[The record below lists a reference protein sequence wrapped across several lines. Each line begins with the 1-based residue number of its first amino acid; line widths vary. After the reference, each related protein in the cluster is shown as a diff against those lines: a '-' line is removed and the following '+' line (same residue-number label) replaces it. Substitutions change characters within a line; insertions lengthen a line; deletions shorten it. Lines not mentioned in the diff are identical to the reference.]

1 VDYILKSDTNI
12 EKQALVIGAA
22 GIDIVG
28 HLQGEFT
35 SGTSNPAN
43 IRTSY
48 GGVARNV
55 AENLA
60 RLGQPVKLLTVVGD
74 DETGQQLLQSTA
86 NAGVDIGD
94 VLRLSNQPTSTYLA
108 IIGSRGNVEFAID
121 DMRIINELSPVFFH
135 DHWESFLN
143 ASILFIDANLSREA
157 LRTVMSLAR
166 KAKIPV
172 CADPVSR
179 TLATKLKPYLNRLH
193 LITPNSYEAGI
204 LCERSITPSNR
215 RQTMEAAKCL
225 VSQGVDIAIIALG
238 QFGVCYATTEMSGR
252 IPAIQTEIVDPT
264 GAGDALTA
272 TVIFAM
278 LNNIPLDDA
287 LRLGVSAASLTL
299 SHRGTVLPDLSV
311 EKLYDH
317 LVI

>member
-1 VDYILKSDTNI
+1 VNYILKPDTNI
-12 EKQALVIGAA
+12 EKQVLVIGAA

-28 HLQGEFT
+28 HLQGELT
-35 SGTSNPAN
+35 PGTSTPAN
-43 IRTSY
+43 IRASY

-74 DETGQQLLQSTA
+74 DETGEQLLQSTA
-86 NAGVDIGD
+86 NAGVDISD
-94 VLRLSNQPTSTYLA
+94 VLRLSNHPTSTYLA
-108 IIGSRGNVEFAID
+108 VIGSRGNVEFAID
-121 DMRIINELSPVFFH
+121 DMRIINELSPSYFR
-135 DHWESFLN
+135 DHLKAFLQ
-143 ASILFIDANLSREA
+143 ASMIFVDANLSRDA

-166 KAKIPV
+166 KVKLPV
-172 CADPVSR
+172 CADPASR
-179 TLATKLKPYLNRLH
+179 TLTIKLKPYLNRLH
-193 LITPNSYEAGI
+193 LFTPNSFEAGI
-204 LCERSITPSNR
+204 LCGRSITPSNM
-215 RQTMEAAKCL
+215 RQAIEAAKCL

-238 QFGVCYATTEMSGR
+238 QFGVCYATTETSGR
-252 IPAIQTEIVDPT
+252 IPAIQTEVVDPT

-272 TVIFAM
+272 TVIFAL

-287 LRLGVSAASLTL
+287 IRLGVSAASLTL